1 METKIQFFSDMQ
13 GENSFHFLYLAD
25 ETSCRNDFSTGT
37 VNGIAS
43 RKEHKS
49 DTA

>member
-13 GENSFHFLYLAD
+13 DENLFHFLYLAD
-25 ETSCRNDFSTGT
+25 ERPAENDFSTGT